1 MDELLECNFFSS
13 SYGTKTR
20 ARSTQTPRRALDDAT
35 SPCSLA
41 WVRARGISA
50 RNQSAA
56 AQSKDRRRG
65 AQQQRRPMN
74 ANCILHWVTRPTTLR
89 DARARAVRE
98 AMHDEWETRILDD
111 AGTRRFK
118 RISDDGDDDRR
129 DDDGWAGKSVGSLL

>member
-1 MDELLECNFFSS
+1 VDELCNSFSS

-65 AQQQRRPMN
+65 AQQQRPTN
-74 ANCILHWVTRPTTLR
+74 ACCFLHWVTRPTTLR
-89 DARARAVRE
+89 DARSRAVRE

-129 DDDGWAGKSVGSLL
+129 DDDGWAGKSIDSLL